1 MWYSAHIFAALILS
15 STSTPSNTH
24 CNMRRHMRDKLGRT
38 RKGNRDARVLQLAS
52 ISHRMI
58 GFRSETGRGIYY
70 ST

>member
-1 MWYSAHIFAALILS
+1 MWYSAHIFAVLILS

-24 CNMRRHMRDKLGRT
+24 CNMRRHMHDKLG

-58 GFRSETGRGIYY
+58 GFRSATGRGIYY